1 MEPASDT
8 NSVTKEDLLQKP
20 IGKNLV
26 KTKMINVAGQMF
38 IQYEK
43 QFD

>member
-8 NSVTKEDLLQKP
+8 NIVTEEDLLQKP
-20 IGKNLV
+20 IGENIV

-43 QFD
+43 HFD